1 MWVILALASAACFGV
16 VTVIDKR
23 LLDYHLPGV
32 SVLYLWIALVL
43 SFYSGLVLLLTGLPL
58 DAPWQASGMALGSG
72 LAVGIGLALMFAGL
86 KSDEATRA
94 IAITQTNPIFV
105 ALLAVFFLE
114 ETLIPVQW
122 AAIAL
127 VVLGTMLISLRNF
140 PDCRFLLPT
149 RGTPLLLGS
158 ALGLGVGFFAAKYA
172 LASLS
177 IWSVFALQQLGVV
190 LVFALFARP
199 LVWRQMTLALR
210 GRNTLLLMLLGEGV
224 LPIIA
229 IMLGLAASD
238 LGPISLVAPVLGIRP
253 LFVFIIS
260 TILSTA
266 RWGLMEE
273 SLTRQALGLK
283 LTSIILI
290 IGGMV
295 ALGSG

>member
-23 LLDYHLPGV
+23 LLDHHLPGV

-43 SFYSGLVLLLTGLPL
+43 GFYSGLVLLLTGLPL
-58 DAPWQASGMALGSG
+58 DAPRDGLGMALASG
-72 LAVGIGLALMFAGL
+72 VAVGIGLALMFAGL
-86 KSDEATRA
+86 KLDEATRA
-94 IAITQTNPIFV
+94 IAITQTNPVFV
-105 ALLAVFFLE
+105 AFLAVFFLG
-114 ETLIPVQW
+114 ETLVPTQW
-122 AAIAL
+122 GAIAL
-127 VVLGTMLISLRNF
+127 VVLGTMLITLRNF
-140 PDCRFLLPT
+140 PDRRLLLPT

-172 LASLS
+172 LQNLS
-177 IWSVFALQQLGVV
+177 IWSVFALQQLGVI

-199 LVWRQMTLALR
+199 SVWRQLALVLR
-210 GRNTLLLMLLGEGV
+210 RRNSLLLLLLGEGV

-229 IMLGLAASD
+229 IILGLAASD
-238 LGPISLVAPVLGIRP
+238 LGPISLVAAVLGTRP

-273 SLTRQALGLK
+273 SLTRRALGLK
-283 LTSIILI
+283 LASIALI
-290 IGGMV
+290 IAGMV

>member
-16 VTVIDKR
+16 VSVIDKR
-23 LLDYHLPGV
+23 LLDHHLPGV

-43 SFYSGLVLLLTGLPL
+43 SFYSGLTLLLTGLPL
-58 DAPWQASGMALGSG
+58 DAPRDGLVMALVSG

-86 KSDEATRA
+86 KLEEATRA

-105 ALLAVFFLE
+105 AILAVFFLG
-114 ETLIPVQW
+114 ETLVPTQW
-122 AAIAL
+122 GAIGL
-127 VVLGTMLISLRNF
+127 VVLGTMLISLRTF
-140 PDCRFLLPT
+140 PNRRLLLPT

-172 LASLS
+172 LESLS
-177 IWSVFALQQLGVV
+177 IWPVFALQQLGVV

-199 LVWRQMTLALR
+199 RVWRQLASVLR
-210 GRNTLLLMLLGEGV
+210 ERNSLLLMLLGEGV

-229 IMLGLAASD
+229 IILGLAASD
-238 LGPISLVAPVLGIRP
+238 LGPISLVAAVLGTRP
-253 LFVFIIS
+253 IFVFIIS

-283 LTSIILI
+283 LASIALI
-290 IGGMV
+290 VAGMV

>member
-1 MWVILALASAACFGV
+1 MWVILALASAALFGV
-16 VTVIDKR
+16 VSVIDKR
-23 LLDYHLPGV
+23 LLDHHLPGV

-58 DAPWQASGMALGSG
+58 DAPRDGLGMALVSG

-86 KSDEATRA
+86 KLDEATRA
-94 IAITQTNPIFV
+94 IAITQINPIFV
-105 ALLAVFFLE
+105 ALLAVFFLG
-114 ETLIPVQW
+114 ETLVPAQW
-122 AAIAL
+122 GAIAL
-127 VVLGTMLISLRNF
+127 VVLGTMLISLRNT
-140 PDCRFLLPT
+140 PDRSLLLPT
-149 RGTPLLLGS
+149 RETPILLGS

-172 LASLS
+172 LESLS
-177 IWSVFALQQLGVV
+177 IWSVFALQQLGVA

-199 LVWRQMTLALR
+199 SVWRQLALVLR
-210 GRNTLLLMLLGEGV
+210 GGNTLLLMLLGEGV

-229 IMLGLAASD
+229 IILGLAASD
-238 LGPISLVAPVLGIRP
+238 LGPISLVAAVLGTRP

-283 LTSIILI
+283 LASIVLI
-290 IGGMV
+290 VVGMV

>member
-1 MWVILALASAACFGV
+1 MALA
-16 VTVIDKR
+16 
-23 LLDYHLPGV
+23 
-32 SVLYLWIALVL
+32 
-43 SFYSGLVLLLTGLPL
+43 
-58 DAPWQASGMALGSG
+58 SG

-86 KSDEATRA
+86 KLDEATRA
-94 IAITQTNPIFV
+94 IAITQINPIFV
-105 ALLAVFFLE
+105 ALLAVFFLG
-114 ETLIPVQW
+114 ETLAPTQW
-122 AAIAL
+122 GAIAL

-140 PDCRFLLPT
+140 PDRHLLLPT

-172 LASLS
+172 LESLS
-177 IWSVFALQQLGVV
+177 IWNVFALQQLGVV
-190 LVFALFARP
+190 LVFALFAHPR
-199 LVWRQMTLALR
+199 VWRQLASVLR

-229 IMLGLAASD
+229 IILGLAASD
-238 LGPISLVAPVLGIRP
+238 LGPISLVAAVLGTRP

-266 RWGLMEE
+266 RWGLMDE

-283 LTSIILI
+283 LASIALI
-290 IGGMV
+290 IIGMV

>member
-23 LLDYHLPGV
+23 LLDHHLPGV

-43 SFYSGLVLLLTGLPL
+43 SFYSVLVLLLTGLPL
-58 DAPWQASGMALGSG
+58 DAPWKASGMALGSG

-86 KSDEATRA
+86 KLDEATRA
-94 IAITQTNPIFV
+94 IAITQTNPIVV
-105 ALLAVFFLE
+105 AILAVFFLK
-114 ETLIPVQW
+114 ETLVPAQW
-122 AAIAL
+122 GAIAL
-127 VVLGTMLISLRNF
+127 VALGTILISLRNF
-140 PDCRFLLPT
+140 PDRRFLLPT
-149 RGTPLLLGS
+149 RVTPLLLIS
-158 ALGLGVGFFAAKYA
+158 AIGLGVGFFAAKYA
-172 LASLS
+172 LEILS

-199 LVWRQMTLALR
+199 KVWRQITLALH
-210 GRNTLLLMLLGEGV
+210 GRNTLVLMLFGEGV

-229 IMLGLAASD
+229 ILLGLAASD
-238 LGPISLVAPVLGIRP
+238 LGPISLVAPVLGTRP

-283 LTSIILI
+283 LASIILI
-290 IGGMV
+290 IVGMV

>member
-16 VTVIDKR
+16 VSVIDKR

-43 SFYSGLVLLLTGLPL
+43 GFYSALALLLTGLPL
-58 DAPWQASGMALGSG
+58 EAPRDGLGMALASG

-86 KSDEATRA
+86 KLDEATRA

-105 ALLAVFFLE
+105 ALLSVFFLG
-114 ETLIPVQW
+114 ETLVPAQW
-122 AAIAL
+122 GAIAL
-127 VVLGTMLISLRNF
+127 VVLGTMLISLRNL
-140 PDCRFLLPT
+140 PDRRMLLPT
-149 RGTPLLLGS
+149 RGTPLLIGS

-172 LASLS
+172 LETLS

-199 LVWRQMTLALR
+199 SVWRQLASVLR
-210 GRNTLLLMLLGEGV
+210 GRNSLLLMLLGEGV

-229 IMLGLAASD
+229 ILLGLAASD
-238 LGPISLVAPVLGIRP
+238 LGPISLVAAVLGTRP

-283 LTSIILI
+283 MASIVLI
-290 IGGMV
+290 IAGMV

>member
-23 LLDYHLPGV
+23 LLDHHLSGV

-58 DAPWQASGMALGSG
+58 DAPWTASGMALGSG
-72 LAVGIGLALMFAGL
+72 LTVGIGLALMFAGL
-86 KSDEATRA
+86 KLDEATRA

-105 ALLAVFFLE
+105 ALLAVYFLE
-114 ETLIPVQW
+114 ETLFPIQW

-140 PDCRFLLPT
+140 PNRRFLLPT

-172 LASLS
+172 LESLS

-199 LVWRQMTLALR
+199 KVWRQMTLALR

-238 LGPISLVAPVLGIRP
+238 QGPISLVAPVLGTRP

-290 IGGMV
+290 ITGMV
-295 ALGSG
+295 ALGLG

>member
-16 VTVIDKR
+16 VSVIDKR
-23 LLDYHLPGV
+23 LLDHHLPGV
-32 SVLYLWIALVL
+32 SVLYLWIALVF
-43 SFYSGLVLLLTGLPL
+43 SFYAGVVLVFTGLPL
-58 DAPWQASGMALGSG
+58 DAPRDGLGMALVSG

-86 KSDEATRA
+86 KLDEATRA

-105 ALLAVFFLE
+105 ALLAVFFLG
-114 ETLIPVQW
+114 ETLVPAQW
-122 AAIAL
+122 GAIAL
-127 VVLGTMLISLRNF
+127 VVLGTMLISLRNL
-140 PDCRFLLPT
+140 PDRRLLLPT

-172 LASLS
+172 LGNLS
-177 IWSVFALQQLGVV
+177 IWSVFALQQLGAA

-199 LVWRQMTLALR
+199 SVWRQMASVLR
-210 GRNTLLLMLLGEGV
+210 RRNTLLLMLLGEGV

-229 IMLGLAASD
+229 ILLGLAASD
-238 LGPISLVAPVLGIRP
+238 LGPISLVAAVLGTRP

-260 TILSTA
+260 TVLSTA

-283 LTSIILI
+283 LASIVLI
-290 IGGMV
+290 VAGMV